1 MRLPNPEIAV
11 VDLRKLRDYCLIPE
25 HPRGKHKAQVFSVV
39 LGLGA
44 DDAEELRE
52 TLLSAARSEEAF
64 TGEEDEYGKRYV
76 LDFEVRTAV
85 GTATVCSGWIVRHG
99 EDFPRLTSCYVV

>member
-1 MRLPNPEIAV
+1 MRLPNPEFAV
-11 VDLRKLRDYCLIPE
+11 VDLRKLRDYCLNPE
-25 HPRGKHKAQVFSVV
+25 HPRGKHKAQVFSVA

-44 DDAEELRE
+44 GDAEELRE
-52 TLLSAARSEEAF
+52 TLLSAARSEEAI

-76 LDFEVRTAV
+76 LDSEMRTAV
-85 GTATVCSGWIVRHG
+85 GTATVRSGWIVRHG